1 MELLAVGVAEH
12 SPVDKIELEQRIG
25 QLDQESASLQY
36 VELAGVSAAAPAGP
50 GIGCKVRLV
59 AGVQGRLSWL
69 QRLSYYRIAD
79 TVLEELRTQRRLIVA
94 DHKLP
99 VGFCQCRSSQH
110 Y

>member
-1 MELLAVGVAEH
+1 MLAVGVAEH
-12 SPVDKIELEQRIG
+12 SPVDKTELERRIG
-25 QLDQESASLQY
+25 QLDQEFASLQY
-36 VELAGVSAAAPAGP
+36 VELAGVSAVAPAGS

-79 TVLEELRTQRRLIVA
+79 TGLEELHTQHMSIVV
-94 DHKLP
+94 DDKPP
-99 VGFCQCRSSQH
+99 VGFCQCRSSRH

>member
-1 MELLAVGVAEH
+1 MDLLAVGVAEH

-25 QLDQESASLQY
+25 QLDQEFASLQY
-36 VELAGVSAAAPAGP
+36 VELAEVSVVAPAGS

-59 AGVQGRLSWL
+59 AGVQGCLGWLRRLS
-69 QRLSYYRIAD
+69 RYRIAD
-79 TVLEELRTQRRLIVA
+79 IVLEELRTQHRSIVA
-94 DHKLP
+94 DHKPP

>member
-1 MELLAVGVAEH
+1 VELLAVGVAEH

-25 QLDQESASLQY
+25 QLVQEFASLQY
-36 VELAGVSAAAPAGP
+36 VELAEVSVVAPAGP

-69 QRLSYYRIAD
+69 RRLFYYRIAD
-79 TVLEELRTQRRLIVA
+79 TVLEELRTQHRSIVA
-94 DHKLP
+94 DHKPP
-99 VGFCQCRSSQH
+99 VDFCQCRSSQH